1 MLEQERTRP
10 VGPEEERTGLHVLLE
25 RVVMA
30 WGSNFVV
37 FLATSALF
45 CLPMLV
51 FNMGIAFFPLNATLN
66 QVVSLLLATVAVVYA
81 SAAAAVVLDDAQEA
95 RETSKGT
102 VREIRVRSDITV
114 ASVTTRVLG
123 HTAGL
128 LPTALFSGGLI
139 YLGLLLLYVPA
150 VVPFLWT
157 IFAGP
162 IVMIEDT
169 TNWGAVQR
177 GRELVAD
184 GRWIN
189 MLIVTVVFALIVF
202 VTNSLAPTFFKVRD
216 LLTHNESTWQKL
228 LLQGGMGLLDVA
240 LLSLWA
246 VWVAT
251 AFHDIIEELRKTPR
265 TSPPPAPTP
274 VRERTR

>member
-1 MLEQERTRP
+1 
-10 VGPEEERTGLHVLLE
+10 
-25 RVVMA
+25 MA

-45 CLPMLV
+45 CLPLIV
-51 FNMGIAFFPLNATLN
+51 FHMVIAFFPLSPTIN
-66 QVVSLLLATVAVVYA
+66 QVVSLLLATVAVVYS
-81 SAAAAVVLDDAQEA
+81 SAAASVALDDVQEA

-102 VREIRVRSDITV
+102 VREIRVRTDITV

-128 LPTALFSGGLI
+128 LPTALFSGILI
-139 YLGLLLLYVPA
+139 YVGLLLLYFPA

-162 IVMIEDT
+162 IVVLEDT
-169 TNWGAVQR
+169 TNWDAVQR
-177 GRELVAD
+177 GRKLVGD

-189 MLIVTVVFALIVF
+189 MTIVTVVFAVVVF
-202 VTNSLAPTFFKVRD
+202 VVNSLAPVFFKVRD

-228 LLQGGMGLLDVA
+228 LLQGGLGIIDVA
-240 LLSLWA
+240 LLSFWA
-246 VWVAT
+246 VWIAI
-251 AFHDIIEELRKTPR
+251 AFHDIIDELRKTPR
-265 TSPPPAPTP
+265 TPPPQPNP
-274 VRERTR
+274 PGR